1 MIERWIGKVV
11 NIMTLLTRVIDQ
23 PERRI
28 YNDERVL
35 ASEKIVS
42 LFEPHTD
49 IIVKGL
55 RDVQFGHKVNLA
67 T

>member
-11 NIMTLLTRVIDQ
+11 NFMTLLTRVIDQ

-42 LFEPHTD
+42 LFEPRTD

-55 RDVQFGHKVNLA
+55 RDV
-67 T
+67 